1 MKRIEAHTF
10 TRSCR
15 LAAGLFLIA
24 AACGTGHA
32 AEPAAAPQ
40 IVHQQAD
47 GRVLVWQ
54 PATRQMLS
62 TRHAADAVA
71 SACLSLDTRDAPL
84 GRRLTVLRNTCSHA
98 VSVTWCVEGGNGS
111 GGGKACSVADGASA
125 DTASIAG
132 GDTLALPT
140 SDTATAVN
148 WVACRGDGETV
159 SRLID
164 GGSRGE
170 CLAPDGSPVLADA
183 QN

>member
-1 MKRIEAHTF
+1 MTQIDRTASKSR
-10 TRSCR
+10 R
-15 LAAGLFLIA
+15 LIA
-24 AACGTGHA
+24 ALILIAANGAGHTAETAGT
-32 AEPAAAPQ
+32 PQ

-71 SACLSLDTRDAPL
+71 SACLHLDTRDAPR
-84 GRRLTVLRNTCSHA
+84 GRRLTELRNTCGHA
-98 VSVTWCVEGGNGS
+98 VSATWCVDGGNGS
-111 GGGKACSVADGASA
+111 GGGKACSDADGSS
-125 DTASIAG
+125 TQMVSIAA

-140 SDTATAVN
+140 PDAATVVN
-148 WVACRGDGETV
+148 WVACRGDSDTV